1 MRPILRNLT
10 PPDRAGHGGDGGY
23 VSHSP
28 PSALEAAS
36 FIEGMAAEMRIM
48 ARDANLN
55 ALSYFL
61 EMVRIEASA
70 EIARLA
76 KTGNPPA

>member
-1 MRPILRNLT
+1 MRHIVRNLT
-10 PPDRAGHGGDGGY
+10 PPDRAGQGGGDNY
-23 VSHSP
+23 P
-28 PSALEAAS
+28 PQHYASALDAAS

-48 ARDANLN
+48 ARDAQLN

-76 KTGNPPA
+76 KTGGPSG